1 MNVISRETDRGGL
14 TVRRCVTS
22 DRQAWDACVAA
33 SPEAT
38 LCHRFDWMIVI
49 KEVWGHANYSLVAE
63 SDGRVRGVLPLFLI
77 RSRLFGTR
85 LVSTP
90 NAVYGGPVA
99 TDERTKCRLVEA
111 ALDLGRE
118 LKADFVE
125 LRDSRG
131 WEGGPWRIEPR
142 RQDLYVTF
150 ECELPECDEDLMA
163 AFPRDVRRM
172 IRLGG
177 RAGLTVEAGGA
188 RLLEDFYGIYSSS
201 LHRLGTPVFPRR
213 LFRSFLSRFGPDCEI
228 LVVSH
233 EGRPAGAVM
242 SFYFRGTV
250 LPYFGGADPFYYG
263 SGVSNFMYFE
273 LMKRAAK
280 RGCGRFD
287 FGRSKTGTGAF
298 EFKRGWGMKARPLP
312 YRFFSIGGGRIP
324 DLNPLNP
331 RFSLMIE
338 MWKRLPAGVARLAG
352 PLVVRKLL

>member
-1 MNVISRETDRGGL
+1 MKVMGEESDRDGL
-14 TVRRCVTS
+14 TVRRFVPS
-22 DRQAWDACVAA
+22 DRQAWDACVED
-33 SPEAT
+33 SPAAT
-38 LCHRFDWMIVI
+38 LCHRSEWMSVI
-49 KEVWGHANYSLVAE
+49 EEVWGHANHSLVAE
-63 SDGRVRGVLPLFLI
+63 SEGRVRGVLPLFLI

-99 TDERTKCRLVEA
+99 TEGRAKRRLVEA
-111 ALDLGRE
+111 ALELGGG

-125 LRDSRG
+125 LRDSSG
-131 WEGGPWRIEPR
+131 WEDGPWRIEPR
-142 RQDLYVTF
+142 RQDLYFTF
-150 ECELPECDEDLMA
+150 ECELTECDEDLMT

-177 RAGLTVEAGGA
+177 RAGLTVETGGA
-188 RLLEDFYGIYSSS
+188 GLLEDFYGIYSSS

-213 LFRSFLSRFGPDCEI
+213 LFRNFLSRFGKDCEI
-228 LVVSH
+228 LVVRH

-242 SFYFRGTV
+242 SFYFRDAV
-250 LPYFGGADPFYYG
+250 LPYFGGADPFYYR

-273 LMKRAAK
+273 LMKRAAR
-280 RGCGRFD
+280 RGCTRFD
-287 FGRSKTGTGAF
+287 FGRSKAGTGAF
-298 EFKRGWGMKARPLP
+298 EFKRGWGMEARPLP

-338 MWKRLPAGVARLAG
+338 LWKRLPAGVARLAG